1 MAFNLDEA
9 KDEVW
14 EKLTKLTGEELEN
27 LCTSLKFTV
36 EPGKTSKRWAMIALI
51 TQNLA
56 SDHVDQMAME
66 DQKEMFDNILTT
78 LDGMLSIRQLKKEEE
93 AATAAAS
100 EASVSDNV
108 TGSGSSTGTD
118 GGQNTPNPVVVS
130 MVDGFSKLAVQAKKS
145 SGGNSGNSSAIN
157 TKLPEVVRL
166 KREFRIDGTVGLGS
180 PNSLSIS
187 SLDYYIKRAE
197 EDGYKQEEIIAGCI
211 RATKA
216 SSLRFYLESN
226 PQMSMEEFMD
236 ALKLHYNDKQA
247 IKLLNDLSLRSQAD
261 EFALEQNENELQFC
275 MRMYGYCKKISKIS
289 QEEGQPIDESL
300 IQKTFYQSL
309 ATGLKQGAVRLEL
322 QKTLREATLTE
333 RELLAEVR
341 LLMNKE
347 LKH

>member
-56 SDHVDQMAME
+56 SDHVDQMAVE

-78 LDGMLSIRQLKKEEE
+78 LDGMWSIRQLKKEEE

-100 EASVSDNV
+100 EASVSENV
-108 TGSGSSTGTD
+108 TESGSSTGTD

-145 SGGNSGNSSAIN
+145 SGGNSGNSSTSN

-180 PNSLSIS
+180 PNSLSLS
-187 SLDYYIKRAE
+187 SLDYYIK
-197 EDGYKQEEIIAGCI
+197 
-211 RATKA
+211 
-216 SSLRFYLESN
+216 
-226 PQMSMEEFMD
+226 
-236 ALKLHYNDKQA
+236 
-247 IKLLNDLSLRSQAD
+247 
-261 EFALEQNENELQFC
+261 
-275 MRMYGYCKKISKIS
+275 
-289 QEEGQPIDESL
+289 
-300 IQKTFYQSL
+300 
-309 ATGLKQGAVRLEL
+309 
-322 QKTLREATLTE
+322 
-333 RELLAEVR
+333 
-341 LLMNKE
+341 
-347 LKH
+347 

>member
-108 TGSGSSTGTD
+108 TESGSSTGTD

-145 SGGNSGNSSAIN
+145 SGGNSGNSPASN

-166 KREFRIDGTVGLGS
+166 KREFRIDGTVGLGPTWS
-180 PNSLSIS
+180 
-187 SLDYYIKRAE
+187 A
-197 EDGYKQEEIIAGCI
+197 
-211 RATKA
+211 
-216 SSLRFYLESN
+216 
-226 PQMSMEEFMD
+226 
-236 ALKLHYNDKQA
+236 H
-247 IKLLNDLSLRSQAD
+247 
-261 EFALEQNENELQFC
+261 
-275 MRMYGYCKKISKIS
+275 
-289 QEEGQPIDESL
+289 
-300 IQKTFYQSL
+300 
-309 ATGLKQGAVRLEL
+309 
-322 QKTLREATLTE
+322 
-333 RELLAEVR
+333 
-341 LLMNKE
+341 LM
-347 LKH
+347 